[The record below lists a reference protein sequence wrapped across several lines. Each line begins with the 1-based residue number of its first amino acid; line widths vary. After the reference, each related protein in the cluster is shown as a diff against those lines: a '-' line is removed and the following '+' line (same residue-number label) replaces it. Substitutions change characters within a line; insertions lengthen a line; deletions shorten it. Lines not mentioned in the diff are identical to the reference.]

1 MTRLGAW
8 LWYALAVVVVAADQ
22 ASKHVAGHLLA
33 FGESVAVLPFLSWTL
48 TCNQG
53 AAFSLF
59 QGFGWLLAVIAAAVS
74 VYLAAVLWRLGAA
87 PAGQRAEGTA
97 AALIMGGAIGNL
109 VDRLTHACVVDFIHL
124 HYAGFHYPVFNI
136 ADSAITVGAVVW
148 IATLLFGKR
157 GREPSEARADR

>member
-1 MTRLGAW
+1 MKRLDAW
-8 LWYALAVVVVAADQ
+8 LWYTLAAIVAGADQ
-22 ASKHVAGHLLA
+22 ATKRVALESLA
-33 FGESVAVLPFLSWTL
+33 IGDSVQVLPFLSWTL

-59 QGFGWLLAVIAAAVS
+59 QGFGGLLAVIAAAVS
-74 VYLAAVLWRLGAA
+74 VYLAVVLWRLGAA

-109 VDRLTHACVVDFIHL
+109 VDRLVHACVVDFVHL
-124 HYAGFHYPVFNI
+124 HYAGFHYPVFNV

-148 IATLLFGKR
+148 IATLLFGKHR
-157 GREPSEARADR
+157 RAADAEA

>member
-1 MTRLGAW
+1 MKRRDAW
-8 LWYALAVVVVAADQ
+8 LWYALAAIVVGADQ
-22 ASKHVAGHLLA
+22 ATKRVALEWLA
-33 FGESVAVLPFLSWTL
+33 IGDSVHVLPFLSWTL

-59 QGFGWLLAVIAAAVS
+59 QGFGVLLAGIAAAVS
-74 VYLAAVLWRLGAA
+74 VYLAVVLWRLGAA

-109 VDRLTHACVVDFIHL
+109 VDRLAHACVVDFVHL
-124 HYAGFHYPVFNI
+124 HYAGFHYPVFNV

-157 GREPSEARADR
+157 RGVADAEV